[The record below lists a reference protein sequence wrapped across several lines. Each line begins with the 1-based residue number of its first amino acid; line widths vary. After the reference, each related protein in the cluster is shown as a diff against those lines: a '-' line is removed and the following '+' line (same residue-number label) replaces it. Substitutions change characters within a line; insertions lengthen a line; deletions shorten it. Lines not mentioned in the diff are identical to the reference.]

1 MAAIFN
7 IYNKLESTYWK
18 PVNFNVVGDQ
28 VNVKKIPVLFDN
40 GMYFYLHTFLKNSN
54 DFTFNKKTGT
64 FLTNFLYNSYFLKNN
79 VNPSITNEL
88 TKIESPITSS
98 QNNVYTIYNANSS
111 ILKNSTVLKDS

>member
-40 GMYFYLHTFLKNSN
+40 NRYGRWNKGAGLIQKWLHNKNILNNYEYIIFFEARLELLSHYFFDK
-54 DFTFNKKTGT
+54 FF
-64 FLTNFLYNSYFLKNN
+64 
-79 VNPSITNEL
+79 I
-88 TKIESPITSS
+88 
-98 QNNVYTIYNANSS
+98 
-111 ILKNSTVLKDS
+111 